1 MDDELWENL
10 LFLEEL
16 SLLSGT
22 GVDLTMEEFHAIME
36 ELRRLYDEAMEM
48 TDYTCPSCGYVL
60 PAWEAEKTLQAGG
73 VPSCLVCQVNLVPK
87 EEESEEAED
96 G

>member
-48 TDYTCPSCGYVL
+48 MDY
-60 PAWEAEKTLQAGG
+60 
-73 VPSCLVCQVNLVPK
+73 
-87 EEESEEAED
+87 D
-96 G
+96 